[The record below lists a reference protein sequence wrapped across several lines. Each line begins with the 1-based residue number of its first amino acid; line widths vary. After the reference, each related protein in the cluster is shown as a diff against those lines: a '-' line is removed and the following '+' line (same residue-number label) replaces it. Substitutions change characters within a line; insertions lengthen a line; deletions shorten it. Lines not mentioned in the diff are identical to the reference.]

1 VVAEPPPGSIDSTAV
16 VRALAAGDEAAF
28 ATFYGAWFAP
38 TLALAR
44 AVSRRDEAFCLDV
57 VQDVMF
63 AVARKMP
70 ALGSAAAVAAWMART
85 VRHAVL
91 DRLRSERRRGGREGV
106 AAAELARAASPEPW
120 ELLVATE
127 QQAWLRDCLAELPA
141 ADRALLA
148 ARFDTSTTVTATG
161 ADFGLGAD
169 AAHGRLR
176 RVMARLRQA
185 AAEWWHG

>member
-1 VVAEPPPGSIDSTAV
+1 MVAEPQPGSIDNTAV

-28 ATFYGAWFAP
+28 ATFYAAWFAP

-63 AVARKMP
+63 TVARKMP
-70 ALGSAAAVAAWMART
+70 ALGSNAAVAAWMART

-91 DRLRSERRRGGREGV
+91 DRLRSERRRVAREQIVG
-106 AAAELARAASPEPW
+106 AELALAAAPEPW
-120 ELLVATE
+120 ELLAATE
-127 QQAWLRDCLAELPA
+127 QQVWLRSCLAELPA

-148 ARFDTSTTVTATG
+148 ARFDASATVTATA
-161 ADFGLGAD
+161 ADFGMGAD

-176 RVMARLRQA
+176 RVMARLRQG